1 MLKSVKF
8 FYKLFIAFLLTGII
22 PIALI
27 STVFAFLSGD
37 IITGS
42 YKQQSNITV
51 ERIVESLNRQLDKY
65 RHTVYAMSED
75 PEIMTGLLENR
86 HLERPDLLKLYQKM
100 YTAISGNIDNV
111 SLHIISLTDFPS
123 LSTQQIPENYLNGG
137 EEAAGGIFW
146 LSSDQPQ
153 KTVTVFNNFTNARG
167 DRVMM
172 TFCKSITDARG
183 EMLGFVVLDI
193 NKNPIA
199 ELCEKE
205 NNNFFNEL
213 FIVDPLNNLASDLNH
228 DENDGNFSFLP
239 SLSDIQLE
247 TAGQFNRGDRMIVHQ
262 PLDSGPFQVAG
273 SVPMNIILSNL
284 SYLIRITLWVIL
296 FSIFL
301 SVLLAFLVS
310 RSISKPVHQ
319 LAVAMGRVEEGD
331 LSVRIKSSRDD
342 EIGLLNKRFNIM
354 TEQIHNLLDEMKE
367 EQAQL
372 RIAERKALQAQI
384 NPHFLY
390 NTLNTIKSIA
400 KLEGVGKI
408 TEIVTRL
415 GKLLRNTIDSNREMV
430 TLQESAELIEDYL
443 AIQRIRFGDRLDFNI
458 DIPESL
464 NNFLLPKLILQPIV
478 ENAVIHGLEGKVG
491 KGTISVTA
499 SVRQGTLLIEIVDDG
514 EGMSRLWS
522 SHDSPEDEGIGLSN
536 VHKRLQLLFGN
547 SAGLEISSSP
557 GAGTTVR
564 IVIPEIKEGMM

>member
-42 YKQQSNITV
+42 YKQQSKITV